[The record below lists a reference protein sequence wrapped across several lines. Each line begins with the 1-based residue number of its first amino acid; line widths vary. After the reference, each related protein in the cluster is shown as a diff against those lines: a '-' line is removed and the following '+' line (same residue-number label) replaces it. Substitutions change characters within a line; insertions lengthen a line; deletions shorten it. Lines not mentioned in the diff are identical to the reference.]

1 MRKKSHKKINPRNEA
16 YDKFYIVNYLEFG
29 KTWSGA
35 RKAGRTNDDFDD
47 ELPTGFENE
56 TGLDDEDEDED
67 EEDDLELG
75 TRLGGAIENDWSDWR
90 KMTWNLERGW
100 EE

>member
-1 MRKKSHKKINPRNEA
+1 MFRNEA

-56 TGLDDEDEDED
+56 TGKSHRQSAKSTNTALVF
-67 EEDDLELG
+67 LYLAISTYILG
-75 TRLGGAIENDWSDWR
+75 VHFRLGR
-90 KMTWNLERGW
+90 RR
-100 EE
+100 

>member
-1 MRKKSHKKINPRNEA
+1 MHMPLILFRNEA

-56 TGLDDEDEDED
+56 TGKSHIHHQSAKSTHSSSGFPA
-67 EEDDLELG
+67 LG
-75 TRLGGAIENDWSDWR
+75 Y
-90 KMTWNLERGW
+90 
-100 EE
+100 

>member
-1 MRKKSHKKINPRNEA
+1 MYRNEA

-56 TGLDDEDEDED
+56 TGKSPRQSAKSTNTALVF
-67 EEDDLELG
+67 LYLAISTYILG
-75 TRLGGAIENDWSDWR
+75 VHFRLGR
-90 KMTWNLERGW
+90 RR
-100 EE
+100 

>member
-1 MRKKSHKKINPRNEA
+1 MPLILFRNEA

-56 TGLDDEDEDED
+56 TGKSHIPSICKISSGFPV
-67 EEDDLELG
+67 LG
-75 TRLGGAIENDWSDWR
+75 FFYILVVHFRLGR
-90 KMTWNLERGW
+90 RR
-100 EE
+100 